1 MKERIRKNRYII
13 LPILIVL
20 LCGNVFADMTVP
32 DFNGVGPQNHINKIY
47 SAERKNELKTGN
59 IKYDDIDD
67 IIHIYNPEVL
77 NNWNSWSNNKSANDV
92 YEEYQDAADTLSGGG
107 GDSEVQNAMIM
118 AQADAMQIQA
128 DKSYSD
134 SYIDFL
140 TYLKAEKSIALQTKI
155 LYINYFKSDYALYSS
170 TENFAEATRKA
181 ESVKNN
187 YKYGNATKVEYL
199 QAEKAKSDANSAYV
213 IADSNRRTYLRNL
226 LINCGR
232 SMNDEV
238 IVEPKAIDVTNLI
251 ATINLEQ
258 DYEKALKNNYQFEIY
273 KKGKENVRST
283 EVKNEMQINI
293 DAAPQKI
300 YNDIETKY
308 RTILDVIDANKN
320 KEIALNLARDT
331 FNQAKNSYNHGSI
344 SKKDYQSVESQVK
357 IAENDLLA
365 SAYDITIAY
374 LNYIAA
380 VDGLASC

>member
-140 TYLKAEKSIALQTKI
+140 TYLKVEKSIALQTKI

-251 ATINLEQ
+251 TTINLDQ

-273 KKGKENVRST
+273 KKGKENARST

-308 RTILDVIDANKN
+308 RTILDAIDANKN

>member
-1 MKERIRKNRYII
+1 MKEKIRKNRYFV
-13 LPILIVL
+13 LLILIFL
-20 LCGNVFADMTVP
+20 LCENVFADMTVP

-170 TENFAEATRKA
+170 TENFAEAARKA

-273 KKGKENVRST
+273 KKGKENARST

-308 RTILDVIDANKN
+308 RTILDAIDANKN